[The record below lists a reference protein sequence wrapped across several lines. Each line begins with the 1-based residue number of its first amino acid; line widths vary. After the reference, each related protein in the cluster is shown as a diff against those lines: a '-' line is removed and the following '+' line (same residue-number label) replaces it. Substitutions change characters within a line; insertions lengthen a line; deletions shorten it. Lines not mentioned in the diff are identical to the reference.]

1 MKENKKEKKMKYEW
15 KVFFFCS
22 KRARSLLTSRCYG
35 NYCHVIFIQKK
46 SKQMESKTTMAK
58 KSPLEKK
65 SSENSP
71 VSSSKVKDRKCVQP
85 AVLAIR
91 TAALLER
98 PPTPTPGASPS
109 SHGCRTEPFLAPI
122 YIPNKLLGNQKG
134 SKQLTMNLHQPQ
146 RHSTTRIREINPIAK
161 AEIRDTYR
169 NSKVDMTA
177 NLPAVDHI
185 SLPKLSNDDIKVPK
199 RGSFLPKIEQT
210 TQQTLTGFKHGS
222 FHAITQH
229 EHQLYG
235 FKRSPLGRLEGNSI
249 TSEVRLPAAKTKHQ
263 RKHAHKKI
271 HKSDSRQTESSSL
284 SPGSPGQ
291 DVENE
296 YTPKPPSLPKTKHE
310 DKKHPRRR
318 QKNKKVDAENNSS
331 NVAGES

>member
-1 MKENKKEKKMKYEW
+1 
-15 KVFFFCS
+15 
-22 KRARSLLTSRCYG
+22 
-35 NYCHVIFIQKK
+35 
-46 SKQMESKTTMAK
+46 MESKTTMAK

-71 VSSSKVKDRKCVQP
+71 VNSSKVKDRKCVQP

-98 PPTPTPGASPS
+98 PPTPTPGTSPS
-109 SHGCRTEPFLAPI
+109 SHGCRAEPFLAPI
-122 YIPNKLLGNQKG
+122 YIPNKLIGNQK
-134 SKQLTMNLHQPQ
+134 
-146 RHSTTRIREINPIAK
+146 
-161 AEIRDTYR
+161 
-169 NSKVDMTA
+169 
-177 NLPAVDHI
+177 VDHI
-185 SLPKLSNDDIKVPK
+185 SLPKLSNEDVKVPK
-199 RGSFLPKIEQT
+199 RASFLPKIEQS
-210 TQQTLTGFKHGS
+210 TQQTLTGLKHGS

-249 TSEVRLPAAKTKHQ
+249 TSEIRLPAAKTKHH

-291 DVENE
+291 DIENE
-296 YTPKPPSLPKTKHE
+296 YTPKPPSLPKTMHE

-318 QKNKKVDAENNSS
+318 HKIKKLDAENSSS
-331 NVAGES
+331 NVAEES